1 MASEEVD
8 TDAALNIQT
17 YPNPSTN
24 YFTVRNNNSFVI
36 QLRMIQASGQVVEA
50 FSQVQ
55 PGAAVEFGA
64 RYRPGIYLVEATG
77 NGLKTTKKVIKL

>member
-1 MASEEVD
+1 MV
-8 TDAALNIQT
+8 
-17 YPNPSTN
+17 
-24 YFTVRNNNSFVI
+24 
-36 QLRMIQASGQVVEA
+36 QASGQVVEA

-77 NGLKTTKKVIKL
+77 NGLRTTKKVIKL